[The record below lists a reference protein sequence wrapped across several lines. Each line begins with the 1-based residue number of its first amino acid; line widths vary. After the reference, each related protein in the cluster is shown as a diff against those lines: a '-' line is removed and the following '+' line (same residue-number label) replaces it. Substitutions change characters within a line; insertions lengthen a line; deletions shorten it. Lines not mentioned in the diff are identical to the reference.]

1 MERIEFANDLCCNYL
16 TIPYEG
22 GESDFALRMMTENVT
37 NTFLPLELRRLD
49 GEIFL
54 YYNISGM
61 QNMEIL
67 YGEKP
72 IDRKTFL
79 AFIRQLHEAMEES
92 RELFLPG
99 DGICLEPFML
109 FWDLGAEKWKFTYI
123 PEGDK
128 RADREVQKER
138 EKLAEFL
145 VTHIDYDDRDLTETV
160 YRFYEE
166 ICAGKMYP
174 GLFGKS
180 TTLENAGEREEEDKA
195 EEERPEIVNAPDM
208 REWEFEAP
216 DGEDAER
223 ETAAEN
229 GHGSGKMR
237 LISGVLLCASLAGTL
252 AAGRIMPDMLLPGGV
267 VSALLAFFFFMT
279 AAKRKNRDKHT
290 ACGSE
295 TFSSEKWDDGLYKT
309 AGMPEEFREE
319 ETGEENKTEEK
330 TVFMDIRKEQ
340 ERKLYGIGK
349 FRQQNIFLDKLPCL
363 VGKDKALVD
372 HMIADI
378 SVSRMH
384 AKFFAAD
391 NAVWMQDL
399 NSTNGTYHNGLR
411 LQPNEKVVLEAE
423 DEIGLG
429 KVQFVFR

>member
-79 AFIRQLHEAMEES
+79 AFIRRLHEAMEES

-109 FWDLGAEKWKFTYI
+109 FWDLGAEKWKFIYI

-128 RADREVQKER
+128 RADREVQRER

-145 VTHIDYDDRDLTETV
+145 VAHMDYDDRDLTETV

-166 ICAGKMYP
+166 ICAGKICP
-174 GLFGKS
+174 DFFGKS
-180 TTLENAGEREEEDKA
+180 TMLENGGEREED
-195 EEERPEIVNAPDM
+195 EEEEKRPARVGDPDLQ
-208 REWEFEAP
+208 EWEFEVP
-216 DGEDAER
+216 DGEEAER
-223 ETAAEN
+223 GAAAEN
-229 GHGSGKMR
+229 GHETGKMQ
-237 LISGVLLCASLAGTL
+237 LISGILLCTSLAGTV

-267 VSALLAFFFFMT
+267 VSALLAFFFFFT
-279 AAKRKNRDKHT
+279 AAKRKSRDKHRI
-290 ACGSE
+290 CELE
-295 TFSSEKWDDGLYKT
+295 TISPEKWDGELYKT
-309 AGMPEEFREE
+309 AGMPGEIREE
-319 ETGEENKTEEK
+319 EIGEENKTEEK

-349 FRQQNIFLDKLPCL
+349 FKQQNIFLDKLPCL
-363 VGKDKALVD
+363 VGKDKTLVD

-384 AKFFAAD
+384 AKFFAVD